1 MKCGQAEHALAKRFK
16 VIGSRRAASSISI
29 SSLLKRKSMEPQ
41 QRPISSTSSDYL
53 NPSSDVSQLASRRLV
68 AALLNW
74 AKLTV
79 STSIPACPWRHQQE
93 THVSRVACGATRLQ
107 LQPHVASDCDS
118 LGSLL
123 AWLCIW
129 VNVVFVFTSRQH
141 CSSLRL
147 MST

>member
-1 MKCGQAEHALAKRFK
+1 MQMKCGQAEHALAKRFK

-41 QRPISSTSSDYL
+41 QRPIFSTSSDYL
-53 NPSSDVSQLASRRLV
+53 NRSRRLV

-93 THVSRVACGATRLQ
+93 THVSRVGCGATRLQ

-129 VNVVFVFTSRQH
+129 VNVVFVYTSSSSSRQH